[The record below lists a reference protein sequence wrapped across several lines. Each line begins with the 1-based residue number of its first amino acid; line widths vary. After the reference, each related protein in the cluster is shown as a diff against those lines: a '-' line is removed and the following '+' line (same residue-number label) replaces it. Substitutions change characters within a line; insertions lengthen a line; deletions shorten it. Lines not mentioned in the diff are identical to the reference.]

1 MEIIDEICLIYLN
14 VFEESDG
21 IKLEFNYNNIFD
33 SLEILKNNKPF
44 KKLYKNQNSLLDN
57 NGILEN
63 NEYYVVDFYE
73 DDKLV
78 ESRIMETDGVYHSE
92 SYAESAAENWC
103 LGYM

>member
-1 MEIIDEICLIYLN
+1 MSSKSRVHLSTHFDDEDQRRRADI
-14 VFEESDG
+14 V
-21 IKLEFNYNNIFD
+21 
-33 SLEILKNNKPF
+33 
-44 KKLYKNQNSLLDN
+44 
-57 NGILEN
+57 LEN

>member
-1 MEIIDEICLIYLN
+1 MFSKSRVHLSTHFDDEDQRRRADI
-14 VFEESDG
+14 V
-21 IKLEFNYNNIFD
+21 
-33 SLEILKNNKPF
+33 
-44 KKLYKNQNSLLDN
+44 
-57 NGILEN
+57 LEN

>member
-1 MEIIDEICLIYLN
+1 MFSKSRVHVSTHFDDEDQRRRADI
-14 VFEESDG
+14 V
-21 IKLEFNYNNIFD
+21 
-33 SLEILKNNKPF
+33 
-44 KKLYKNQNSLLDN
+44 
-57 NGILEN
+57 LEN

>member
-1 MEIIDEICLIYLN
+1 MFSKSRVHLSTHFDDEDQRRRADI
-14 VFEESDG
+14 V
-21 IKLEFNYNNIFD
+21 
-33 SLEILKNNKPF
+33 
-44 KKLYKNQNSLLDN
+44 
-57 NGILEN
+57 LEN

-103 LGYM
+103 LGYMECY